1 MASLGQRA
9 VKGMRSWVSKLSVF
23 HGTGDQEK
31 EEVKDVGHIITK
43 WLKVEE
49 RGLALIASS
58 KYPVAMA

>member
-1 MASLGQRA
+1 MAGLGQRV
-9 VKGMRSWVSKLSVF
+9 VKGMRSWVSELSVF

-58 KYPVAMA
+58 QYPVAAA